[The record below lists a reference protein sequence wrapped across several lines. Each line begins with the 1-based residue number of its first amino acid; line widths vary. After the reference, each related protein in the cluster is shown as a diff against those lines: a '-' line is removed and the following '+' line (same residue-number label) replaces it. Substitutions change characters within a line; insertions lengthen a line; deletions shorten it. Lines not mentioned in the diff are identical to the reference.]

1 MINLQPVLLEA
12 YIKLIEL
19 PHRLLRIFVVQVSNK
34 GFLKN
39 SDGLSDSQKTPYEDF
54 VKKSIKSQQK
64 FNRFRRSFDYRLIL
78 EHLTYK
84 QGLLYLEKINST
96 NSRLL
101 TEVDISSEE
110 FSLGKPYRFQYDKI
124 GKVSPTTL
132 RYLKVLSDLERLFD
146 FSEIHHVAEIG
157 VGYGGQCQIIHK
169 RRPKMR
175 FTLFDLNPV
184 LELTRKYLGSEYDL
198 ICDYSS
204 GDIKLNQSWDLVIS
218 NYAFSELPRSVQ
230 LDYVKNV
237 ISKSK
242 KGYMIMNSGILNV
255 TGRSDGKMS
264 LLELEVQIPG
274 CEVLNE
280 EPLTSPDNYL
290 LVWGHKK

>member
-1 MINLQPVLLEA
+1 MINLQPALLET

-19 PHRLLRIFVVQVSNK
+19 PHRLLHFFIVQVSNK
-34 GFLKN
+34 GFFKN
-39 SDGLSDSQKTPYEDF
+39 IDSLSDSQKTPYENF
-54 VKKSIKSQQK
+54 VKKVIESEQK
-64 FNRFRRSFDYRLIL
+64 FKRFRRSFDYRLIL

-84 QGLLYLEKINST
+84 QGLIYLEKINST

-101 TEVDISSEE
+101 TEIDISSEE
-110 FSLGKPYRFQYDKI
+110 FLLGKPYRFQYDKI

-132 RYLKVLSDLERLFD
+132 RYLKVLNDLERLFD
-146 FSEIHHVAEIG
+146 LSEIHHIAEIG
-157 VGYGGQCQIIHK
+157 IGYGGQCQIIHK
-169 RRPKMR
+169 RSAKTL
-175 FTLFDLNPV
+175 FTLFDLDPV
-184 LELTRKYLGSEYDL
+184 LELTRKYLGSEYEL

-204 GDIKLNQSWDLVIS
+204 GEIKLYQSWDLVIS

-230 LDYVKNV
+230 LDYVENV

-242 KGYMIMNSGILNV
+242 RGYMTMNSGKLNL

-264 LLELEVQIPG
+264 LLELEVHIPG

-290 LVWGHKK
+290 LIWGHKK